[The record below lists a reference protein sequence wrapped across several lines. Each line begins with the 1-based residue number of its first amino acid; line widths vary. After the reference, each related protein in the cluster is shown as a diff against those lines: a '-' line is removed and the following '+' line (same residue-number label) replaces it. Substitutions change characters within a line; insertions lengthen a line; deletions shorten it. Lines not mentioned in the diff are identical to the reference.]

1 MTLQKFGT
9 PPPGTKLTIERI
21 YNDNERQDEPKGER
35 YLSGVPFW
43 PHHRW
48 FKKRFK
54 WAKIPLIDKKMT
66 KTQYQEKM
74 KQWSQQYDTTTFDG
88 DWN

>member
-1 MTLQKFGT
+1 MTMKDKTNLKAKDISQGYHFDHIIDD
-9 PPPGTKLTIERI
+9 L
-21 YNDNERQDEPKGER
+21 
-35 YLSGVPFW
+35 
-43 PHHRW
+43 
-48 FKKRFK
+48 KKRFK
-54 WAKIPLIDKKMT
+54 WAKIPLIDKKILT

>member
-1 MTLQKFGT
+1 MKDKTNLKAKDISQGYHFDHIKDD
-9 PPPGTKLTIERI
+9 L
-21 YNDNERQDEPKGER
+21 
-35 YLSGVPFW
+35 
-43 PHHRW
+43 
-48 FKKRFK
+48 KKRFK

-88 DWN
+88 EWN

>member
-1 MTLQKFGT
+1 MTMKDKTNLKAKDISQGYHFDHIKDD
-9 PPPGTKLTIERI
+9 L
-21 YNDNERQDEPKGER
+21 
-35 YLSGVPFW
+35 
-43 PHHRW
+43 
-48 FKKRFK
+48 KKRFK

>member
-1 MTLQKFGT
+1 MIMKDKTNLKAKDISQGYHFDHIKDD
-9 PPPGTKLTIERI
+9 L
-21 YNDNERQDEPKGER
+21 
-35 YLSGVPFW
+35 
-43 PHHRW
+43 
-48 FKKRFK
+48 KKRFK
-54 WAKIPLIDKKMT
+54 WAKIPLVDKKMT

>member
-1 MTLQKFGT
+1 MKDK
-9 PPPGTKLTIERI
+9 TKLKAKDISQGYHFDHI
-21 YNDNERQDEPKGER
+21 IDD
-35 YLSGVPFW
+35 L
-43 PHHRW
+43 
-48 FKKRFK
+48 KKRFK

-88 DWN
+88 EWN

>member
-35 YLSGVPFW
+35 YLSGVPF
-43 PHHRW
+43 
-48 FKKRFK
+48 
-54 WAKIPLIDKKMT
+54 
-66 KTQYQEKM
+66 
-74 KQWSQQYDTTTFDG
+74 
-88 DWN
+88 

>member
-1 MTLQKFGT
+1 MKDKTNLRAKDISQGYHFDHIIDD
-9 PPPGTKLTIERI
+9 L
-21 YNDNERQDEPKGER
+21 
-35 YLSGVPFW
+35 
-43 PHHRW
+43 
-48 FKKRFK
+48 KKRFK

>member
-1 MTLQKFGT
+1 MTMKDKTNLKAKDISQGYHFDHIKDD
-9 PPPGTKLTIERI
+9 L
-21 YNDNERQDEPKGER
+21 
-35 YLSGVPFW
+35 
-43 PHHRW
+43 
-48 FKKRFK
+48 KKRFK
-54 WAKIPLIDKKMT
+54 WAKIPLVDKKMT

>member
-1 MTLQKFGT
+1 MTMKDKTSLRAKDISQGYHFDHIKDD
-9 PPPGTKLTIERI
+9 L
-21 YNDNERQDEPKGER
+21 
-35 YLSGVPFW
+35 
-43 PHHRW
+43 
-48 FKKRFK
+48 KKRFK
-54 WAKIPLIDKKMT
+54 WAKIPLVDKKMT